1 MRLED
6 TYMLVFSLLLIKV
19 NGGGGVILYNFFLLQ
34 LQLLFL
40 VLSWSY

>member
-19 NGGGGVILYNFFLLQ
+19 NGGGVILYNFFLLQ